1 MDALQILAGNA
12 RKVSAVRFERLED
25 DDTRPDA
32 NGVAFFPKVMKRS
45 RPRDNDF
52 DRPYSDED
60 RLQPAAEENGSARFH
75 DDENIFVTEKEGST
89 NTGIVED
96 HVDSRD

>member
-12 RKVSAVRFERLED
+12 RKVSAVRFERLEH
-25 DDTRPDA
+25 DDTRPEA
-32 NGVAFFPKVMKRS
+32 NEVAFFPKVMKRS

-52 DRPYSDED
+52 DRPYNDED
-60 RLQPAAEENGSARFH
+60 HLQPAGEENGSARFH
-75 DDENIFVTEKEGST
+75 DDENIFVTEKEGSD